1 MAGWEREWRPDSA
14 KFRLLPVFLINNMRD
29 TPVSLTSFALG
40 QGVDSTLHAEGNR
53 RFTGRLP
60 APADPSEIRRIE
72 RWLATARVFLAAS
85 ALVAIYMDPTQLGN
99 SPAAYGLLG
108 FYMGNSILVLMLLRR
123 RKASTSRFRIL
134 VHAADIVW
142 PAFISVF
149 GDGPRSPFI
158 LFFVFVLTAAA
169 YRWGLW
175 ETLSTA
181 GAEVVLLWTESFLLF
196 HVWLARG
203 KTLPWH
209 IFAGL
214 KMNTTEF
221 EPKRLFMLSVY
232 LLVMGLLLGYLSEQ
246 QKHLRA
252 EKAVVTRMLSKVR
265 VDAGLTGTL
274 QQMSREIATM
284 YGAQRL
290 LLASQEI
297 HSHRTFLG
305 ELRNGDGEAS
315 DFVWLDPRP
324 REAKTYLEDFPGEVF
339 YATSEGERWSV
350 IALDREGNQL
360 PSPATDSLVQLKER
374 QSFQSVVA
382 VSFVFGGEWRGRVL
396 VFDPLWK
403 GETQEELRF
412 LLDLFRQVGPAV
424 YNVYLL
430 HRLRRRAGA
439 AERARF
445 ARELHDGAVQ
455 SLIAVEMQVDV
466 LRRQA
471 ETSPAVVGGEL
482 GRIQGLL
489 REEVLKLRELMQQMK
504 SIDVD
509 ARRFLHLVT
518 DTVERFERETG
529 ISARFVTDAGKLE
542 MPDKVCREL
551 LRIVQEGLVNVRKH
565 SQARHALVRLSS
577 SPSQWNL
584 TLEDDGKGFPFS
596 GRLTQEELEQIGKG
610 PMIIKERVRLIAGA
624 LTVESNP
631 GTGTRL
637 EIRVPKSGEV
647 SDEL

>member
-1 MAGWEREWRPDSA
+1 
-14 KFRLLPVFLINNMRD
+14 
-29 TPVSLTSFALG
+29 
-40 QGVDSTLHAEGNR
+40 LHAEANHR
-53 RFTGRLP
+53 IFGRSQVP
-60 APADPSEIRRIE
+60 TDPSEVRRIE
-72 RWLATARVFLAAS
+72 RWLATARVFLAIS
-85 ALVAIYMDPTQLGN
+85 ALAAIYMDPTQLGHA
-99 SPAAYGLLG
+99 PVAYGLLG
-108 FYMGNSILVLMLLRR
+108 LYLIHGVLVMTLLRR
-123 RKASTSRFRIL
+123 KKESTAAFRIL

-149 GDGPRSPFI
+149 AEGPRSPFF
-158 LFFVFVLTAAA
+158 LFFFFVLAASA

-181 GAEVVLLWTESFLLF
+181 AAEVALLWIESFVLL
-196 HVWLARG
+196 HVWATRG
-203 KTLPWH
+203 GNLPWH
-209 IFAGL
+209 VLSGL
-214 KMNTTEF
+214 QINVTEF

-232 LLVMGLLLGYLSEQ
+232 LLVMGLLLGYLAQQ
-246 QKHLRA
+246 QKRLRA
-252 EKAVVTRMLSKVR
+252 EKAVVTRMLAKVR
-265 VDAGLTGTL
+265 VEAGLTGTL
-274 QQMSREIATM
+274 QQMCQEIASL
-284 YGAQRL
+284 YAAARL
-290 LLASQEI
+290 LVASQEI
-297 HSHRTFLG
+297 HSQRAFLG
-305 ELRNGDGEAS
+305 ELRNGTGATS
-315 DFVWLDPRP
+315 DFVWLDSGP
-324 REAKTYLEDFPGEVF
+324 REARTYLEDFPGEVC
-339 YATSEGERWSV
+339 YAAKDGDRWSV
-350 IALDREGNQL
+350 LALDREGNQL
-360 PSPATDSLVQLKER
+360 PSPPTEPMARLQER
-374 QSFQSVVA
+374 QSFRSLIA
-382 VSFVFGGEWRGRVL
+382 VSFVFGGEWRGRVF
-396 VFDPLWK
+396 VFDPLWR

-412 LLDLFRQVGPAV
+412 LLDLLRQVGPAV

-471 ETSPAVVGGEL
+471 ETTPAVVGGEL
-482 GRIQGLL
+482 GRIQGML

-509 ARRFLHLVT
+509 ARRLLSLLN
-518 DTVERFERETG
+518 DAVERFERETG
-529 ISARFVTDAGKLE
+529 ISARFVTDIAKLE

-577 SPSQWNL
+577 NPSQWSL

-596 GRLTQEELEQIGKG
+596 GRLTQEELDQMGKG

-631 GTGTRL
+631 GLGTRL
-637 EIRVPKSGEV
+637 EVKVPRGGEG

>member
-1 MAGWEREWRPDSA
+1 LHVDGKHR
-14 KFRLLPVFLINNMRD
+14 FL
-29 TPVSLTSFALG
+29 
-40 QGVDSTLHAEGNR
+40 
-53 RFTGRLP
+53 GRANP
-60 APADPSEIRRIE
+60 PADPSEVRRIE
-72 RWLATARVFLAAS
+72 RWLATARVFLAVS
-85 ALVAIYMDPTQLGN
+85 ALVAIRMDPTELGN

-123 RKASTSRFRIL
+123 RKASTARFRVL
-134 VHAADIVW
+134 VHLADIVW

-181 GAEVVLLWTESFLLF
+181 AAEVVLLWAESFMLF
-196 HVWLARG
+196 HVWVARG
-203 KTLPWH
+203 GVLPWH
-209 IFAGL
+209 IFSGL
-214 KMNTTEF
+214 QMNTTEF

-246 QKHLRA
+246 QNHLRA
-252 EKAVVTRMLSKVR
+252 EKAAVTSMLAKVR
-265 VDAGLTGTL
+265 VEAGLTGTL
-274 QQMSREIATM
+274 QQMCREIVRLYRAS
-284 YGAQRL
+284 RL
-290 LLASQEI
+290 LVASQEI

-305 ELRNGDGEAS
+305 ELRNGDGATA
-315 DFVWLDPRP
+315 DFVWLDSGP
-324 REAKTYLEDFPGEVF
+324 REAKSYLEDFPGEVF
-339 YATSEGERWSV
+339 YAANEKDHWSV
-350 IALDREGNQL
+350 VALDREGNQL
-360 PSPATDSLVQLKER
+360 PAPATEGLDRLKER
-374 QSFQSVVA
+374 QAFRTMIA
-382 VSFVFGGEWRGRVL
+382 ISFVFGGEWRGRIF
-396 VFDPLWK
+396 VFDPWWK

-412 LLDLFRQVGPAV
+412 LQDLLRQVGPAV

-471 ETSPAVVGGEL
+471 ETTPAVVGGEL

-509 ARRFLHLVT
+509 SRRLLSLVT
-518 DTVERFERETG
+518 DAVERFQRETG
-529 ISARFVTDAGKLE
+529 ISARFVTEIEKLQ

-565 SQARHALVRLSS
+565 SQARHVLVRLSS
-577 SPSQWNL
+577 NDSQWSL

-596 GRLTQEELEQIGKG
+596 GRLTQEELDQMGRG
-610 PMIIKERVRLIAGA
+610 PTIIKERVRLIAGA

-631 GTGTRL
+631 GAGTRL
-637 EIRVPKSGEV
+637 EVRVPKIGEV

>member
-1 MAGWEREWRPDSA
+1 V
-14 KFRLLPVFLINNMRD
+14 PVD
-29 TPVSLTSFALG
+29 PGEV
-40 QGVDSTLHAEGNR
+40 R
-53 RFTGRLP
+53 RT
-60 APADPSEIRRIE
+60 E
-72 RWLATARVFLAAS
+72 RWLATARVFLAVS
-85 ALVAIYMDPTQLGN
+85 ALVAVRMDPNQLGN

-123 RKASTSRFRIL
+123 RKASTARFRVL

-181 GAEVVLLWTESFLLF
+181 AAEVVLLWVESFMLF
-196 HVWLARG
+196 HVWVARG
-203 KTLPWH
+203 GVLPWH
-209 IFAGL
+209 IFSGL

-252 EKAVVTRMLSKVR
+252 EKAAVTRMLSKVR

-274 QQMSREIATM
+274 QQMCSEIVSM
-284 YGAQRL
+284 YRAARL
-290 LLASQEI
+290 LVASQEI

-305 ELRNGDGEAS
+305 EVHNEDGTPS
-315 DFVWLDPRP
+315 DFVWLDSGP
-324 REAKTYLEDFPGEVF
+324 REAKSYLEDFPGEVF
-339 YATSEGERWSV
+339 YAVKESERWSV
-350 IALDREGNQL
+350 IALDREGNL
-360 PSPATDSLVQLKER
+360 VPPPSTEPLDRLKER
-374 QSFQSVVA
+374 QFFQSLIA
-382 VSFVFGGEWRGRVL
+382 VSFVFGGEWRGRIF
-396 VFDPLWK
+396 VFDPSWK

-412 LLDLFRQVGPAV
+412 LLDLLRQVGPAV

-466 LRRQA
+466 LKRQA
-471 ETSPAVVGGEL
+471 ETTPAVVGGEL

-509 ARRFLHLVT
+509 ARRLLSLLN
-518 DTVERFERETG
+518 DAVERFERETG
-529 ISARFVTDAGKLE
+529 ISARFVTDIVKLE

-551 LRIVQEGLVNVRKH
+551 LRIVQEGLVNARKH
-565 SQARHALVRLSS
+565 SKARHMLVRLSS
-577 SPSQWNL
+577 SASQWSL

-596 GRLTQEELEQIGKG
+596 GRLTQDELDQMGKG

-631 GTGTRL
+631 GVGTRL
-637 EIRVPKSGEV
+637 EVKVPKSGEV